1 MTAPREISRD
11 VPVQDQ
17 MSADAPLK
25 LIEWALAQNAPTIAT
40 TSFSPYASVLLH
52 MVTRVSPELPIV
64 WMDSGY
70 ATPATYRYI
79 DEVVRRLKLNL
90 KVYHPRRSRAHR
102 EAVDGPLPE
111 FDDPRHEAFT
121 REVKIEPFER
131 ALAELKPN
139 YWITGLRSEETEER
153 AKMEAVSTNADGIVK
168 VAPLLGWTSRDLF
181 QYVKKFGLPNNF
193 DYYDPTKG
201 EEDRECGLHLA
212 H

>member
-1 MTAPREISRD
+1 MSTTREVSI
-11 VPVQDQ
+11 PDQ
-17 MSADAPLK
+17 VSAEEPLK
-25 LIEWALAQNAPTIAT
+25 LIEWALAHKASAIAT

-52 MVTRVSPELPIV
+52 MVTRVSPDLPIV

-102 EAVDGPLPE
+102 EAVDGPLPGI
-111 FDDPRHEAFT
+111 DDPRHEAFT

-131 ALAELKPN
+131 ALAELKPA

-153 AKMEAVSTNADGIVK
+153 AKMAPVSTNADGIVK
-168 VAPLLGWTSRDLF
+168 IAPLLGWNSRDLYRYI
-181 QYVKKFGLPNNF
+181 QKFGLPNNF

-201 EEDRECGLHLA
+201 EEDRECGLHLT